1 MLKFRNPYF
10 KPAAQ
15 AAREASAAALAP
27 QIDTW
32 LKTQTNN
39 KVITLAELKTGV
51 PTIPA
56 NIDRETLNMIV
67 ELLNITLENPD
78 DQTP

>member
-10 KPAAQ
+10 KPVAQ

-27 QIDTW
+27 QIDAW
-32 LKTQTNN
+32 LKTQTVN

-56 NIDRETLNMIV
+56 NIDRETLNMIAAMLSV
-67 ELLNITLENPD
+67 ALDNPE
-78 DQTP
+78 DQDP

>member
-1 MLKFRNPYF
+1 MLKFRIPYF

-15 AAREASAAALAP
+15 AAREANVAALAP
-27 QIDTW
+27 QIDAW
-32 LKTQTNN
+32 LKTQTVN

-56 NIDRETLNMIV
+56 NIDRETLNMIAAMLSV
-67 ELLNITLENPD
+67 ALDNPE
-78 DQTP
+78 DQDP